1 MDKYE
6 EIARR
11 YITGVG
17 GLFDLYR
24 YELASPLCKPRE
36 VEGARWI
43 LVCLTNPTNRAVLD
57 QLVAQSDRRAAG
69 HLLDGVEHRE
79 VTP

>member
-1 MDKYE
+1 MDQYE

-11 YITGVG
+11 YIKGVG
-17 GLFDLYR
+17 GLFDLYK
-24 YELASPLCKPRE
+24 YELASPVCTPRE
-36 VEGARWI
+36 VEGARWM

-57 QLVAQSDRRAAG
+57 QLVAQSDLRAAG

-79 VTP
+79 SS

>member
-11 YITGVG
+11 FIEGSG

-24 YELASPLCKPRE
+24 YELAIPFCSPPE
-36 VEGARWI
+36 VEGARW
-43 LVCLTNPTNRAVLD
+43 LLRCLTNPVNRKVLET
-57 QLVAQSDRRAAG
+57 LVVQSN
-69 HLLDGVEHRE
+69 LRE
-79 VTP
+79 KEVL